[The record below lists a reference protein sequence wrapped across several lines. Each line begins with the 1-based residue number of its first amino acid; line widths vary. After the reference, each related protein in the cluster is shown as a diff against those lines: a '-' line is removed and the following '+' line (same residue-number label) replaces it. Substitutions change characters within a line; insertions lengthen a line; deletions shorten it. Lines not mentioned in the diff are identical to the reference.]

1 MRQEEINALKSNKS
15 DQGEVIKQEF
25 YKYLRYWIWFAIG
38 ISFAFLIAFLY
49 LRYTPRIYNSSAK
62 IQILNKQKGL
72 ELPSSAFVFNRSNI
86 NLENEV
92 EILRSY
98 RIIEQVVRNLN
109 LTMEFY
115 EEGSVRTTEI
125 DRFPFEV
132 KKNVENENI
141 QTSQTFRIEVKK
153 EAFEIFSNGS
163 DQPTVIPNFNSYLIR
178 HKLPFDLRTENGS
191 NIKDI
196 VGKTFILRFLPLT
209 SATTKLKNKITIG
222 LVGKASDLLQ
232 ISHSSESRPK
242 SERILNE
249 LVEVFNMDGII
260 DRQEVSKRTIDFID
274 ERFVYLAQELDS
286 IETEKK
292 DFKQSND
299 IIYIESNAAEGL
311 GQRAQSDQNVFNIEN
326 QILLSKMLKETLAL
340 DKNKESDLLPSNI
353 GIDNSIVNSLVDQ
366 YNTLVFERDKLM
378 ISGGE
383 SNPKVQVVN
392 SKLNEVKDNIR
403 VSLSAYEQQ
412 LDASKKQLLGRNQRF
427 VSEVAQLPRKE
438 KLLNSIERQR
448 VIKETLYLFLLQ
460 KREEAAINLAIT
472 EPSIKVVEYALSG
485 SAPISPNSRSVYLFA
500 LIAGLLIPFGVLYA
514 TIVLDT
520 KIKSKNDI
528 EVKVP
533 NVPVLAELP
542 RIKDK
547 DLVFRDPTD
556 RNVQAEAFRI
566 LSSNVN
572 YILSMN
578 APSDGKVIYCT
589 STIKGEGKTYVG
601 LNLSLALA
609 SLNKKVL
616 LVGADLR
623 NPQIH
628 NYTDHNKD
636 EAGLSNYL
644 HDASFDWK
652 KALFKGFE
660 KYPEHYTLLSGSIPP
675 NPTQLLTNGR
685 FEKLLSE
692 AKENF
697 DYIVVDTAPTILVTD
712 TMLISQWADAT
723 LYLVRA
729 EFTEK
734 NLLDFS
740 KNLHETGRLKNMA
753 YVINGV
759 GASKSYGY
767 TYNYGYSYGYGAN
780 MKIRKR

>member
-1 MRQEEINALKSNKS
+1 MRQEELNALNKNKS
-15 DQGEVIKQEF
+15 DQGELIKQEF
-25 YKYLRYWIWFAIG
+25 YKYLRYWVWFAIG
-38 ISFAFLIAFLY
+38 IGVALLIAFLY
-49 LRYTPRIYNSSAK
+49 LRYTPRVYMSSAK

-72 ELPSSAFVFNRSNI
+72 ELPSSSFIFNRSNI
-86 NLENEV
+86 NLENEI
-92 EILRSY
+92 EILKSY
-98 RIIEQVVRNLN
+98 RIVEQVVNNLN

-115 EEGSVRTTEI
+115 EEGNVRTTEI
-125 DRFPFEV
+125 DRFPFNIKRIVPEDNNLITGIYQINV
-132 KKNVENENI
+132 KNN
-141 QTSQTFRIEVKK
+141 S
-153 EAFEIFSNGS
+153 FEIYAPNS
-163 DQPTVIPNFNSYLIR
+163 DKPVVIQNHNSYLVR
-178 HKLPFDLRTENGS
+178 HTLPFEIQNKEDNS
-191 NIKDI
+191 IKDI
-196 VGKTFILRFLPLT
+196 IGKTFLLKLIPT
-209 SATTKLKNKITIG
+209 SLATTKLKNAISVSM
-222 LVGKASDLLQ
+222 VGKGSDLLQ
-232 ISHSSESRPK
+232 LSYASESKQK

-249 LVEVFNMDGII
+249 LVTVFDNDGIK
-260 DRQEVSKRTIDFID
+260 DRQEVSRRTIDFIND
-274 ERFVYLAQELDS
+274 RFVSLAQELDS

-299 IIYIESNAAEGL
+299 IIYIEADAAAGL
-311 GQRAQSDQNVFNIEN
+311 DQRMQSDESVFRIEN
-326 QILLSKMLKETLAL
+326 QILLSDMLRESLASGEGQ
-340 DKNKESDLLPSNI
+340 KSDLLPANI
-353 GIDNSIVNSLVDQ
+353 GIENSTVNNLIDQ
-366 YNTLVFERDKLM
+366 YNTLVFERDKLL

-383 SNPKVQVVN
+383 NNPKVQVVN
-392 SKLNEVKDNIR
+392 AKINEVNDNINS
-403 VSLSAYEQQ
+403 SLLSYKKQ
-412 LDASKKQLLGRNQRF
+412 LDASKKQLVGRNQRF
-427 VSEVAQLPRKE
+427 VSEVAKLPRKE

-485 SAPISPNSRSVYLFA
+485 NLPISPNSKSVYLTAF
-500 LIAGLLIPFGVLYA
+500 IAGLLVPFAFLYA
-514 TIVLDT
+514 TILLDT

-528 EVKVP
+528 ELKVP
-533 NVPVLAELP
+533 NVPVIAELP
-542 RIKDK
+542 RIKDG

-572 YILSMN
+572 YILSE
-578 APSDGKVIYCT
+578 SIKDKGKVIYCT

-616 LVGADLR
+616 LIGADLR

-644 HDASFDWK
+644 HDSKFDWK
-652 KALFKGFE
+652 DALFNGFE

-685 FEKLLSE
+685 FEALLKA
-692 AKENF
+692 AKEEY

-712 TMLISQWADAT
+712 TMLISELADAT

-729 EFTEK
+729 EYTEK
-734 NLLDFS
+734 NLLAFS

-767 TYNYGYSYGYGAN
+767 TYNYGYSYGYGAKN
-780 MKIRKR
+780 KMKG

>member
-1 MRQEEINALKSNKS
+1 MRQEEVNALRGNKS
-15 DQGEVIKQEF
+15 DQGELIKQEF
-25 YKYLRYWIWFAIG
+25 YKYLRYWVWFAIG
-38 ISFAFLIAFLY
+38 IVIAFLIGFLY
-49 LRYTPRIYNSSAK
+49 LRYTARVYKSSAK

-98 RIIEQVVRNLN
+98 RIIEQVVNNIN

-115 EEGSVRTTEI
+115 EEGNVRTTEI
-125 DRFPFEV
+125 DKFPFIV
-132 KKNVENENI
+132 KKNIGNDSI
-141 QTSQTFRIEVKK
+141 QGVQTFRIEVK
-153 EAFEIFSNGS
+153 ESAFEVYSS
-163 DQPTVIPNFNSYLIR
+163 DADTPVVIANFNSYTVK
-178 HKLPFDLRTENGS
+178 HNLPFDLQSTNAAMQDL
-191 NIKDI
+191 K
-196 VGKTFILRFLPLT
+196 GKTYILKLIPVT
-209 SATTKLKNKITIG
+209 AATTKLKGKIEIS
-222 LVGKASDLLQ
+222 LVGKGSDLLQ
-232 ISHSSESRPK
+232 ISHASESKQK

-249 LVEVFNMDGII
+249 LVSVFNQDGIY
-260 DRQEVSKRTIDFID
+260 DRQDVSKRTIDFID

-299 IIYIESNAAEGL
+299 IISIDTDAQMGL
-311 GQRAQSDQNVFNIEN
+311 DLRAQSDENVFKIEN
-326 QILLSKMLKETLAL
+326 QILLSEMLKESLNSQ
-340 DKNKESDLLPSNI
+340 DSKSDLLPANI
-353 GIDNSIVNSLVDQ
+353 GIENSNVNGLIDQ
-366 YNTLVFERDKLM
+366 YNTLVLQRDKLLV
-378 ISGGE
+378 SGGE
-383 SNPKVQVVN
+383 NNPTVQVVN
-392 SKLNEVKDNIR
+392 AKLNELKNNINA
-403 VSLSAYEQQ
+403 SLASSQQQ
-412 LDASKKQLLGRNQRF
+412 LEASKRKLAGRNRRF
-427 VSEVAQLPRKE
+427 VSDVSMLPGKE

-485 SAPISPNSRSVYLFA
+485 STPISPNSNNVYLFA
-500 LIAGLLIPFGVLYA
+500 LVAGILIPFGFLYA
-514 TIVLDT
+514 TILLDT
-520 KIKSKNDI
+520 KIKSKHDI
-528 EVKVP
+528 EIKVP

-556 RNVQAEAFRI
+556 RTVQAEAFRI

-572 YILSMN
+572 YILSVN
-578 APSDGKVIYCT
+578 SPNRGKVIYCT

-644 HDASFDWK
+644 HEDNFNWRS
-652 KALFKGFE
+652 ALIKGFE

-685 FEKLLSE
+685 FEALLNE
-692 AKENF
+692 AKGEF

-712 TMLISQWADAT
+712 TMLISEWADAT

-729 EFTEK
+729 EYTEK

-740 KNLHETGRLKNMA
+740 KNLNETGRLKNMA

-767 TYNYGYSYGYGAN
+767 TYNYGYSYGYGSN
-780 MKIRKR
+780 M